1 MDAKTAPQG
10 VVIASDF
17 APRFSEHAGASCFRL
32 HISSAP
38 AACSRAHRRAASPPF
53 FGLNRIVKAGV
64 PPDPFAACRDSHHPT
79 RIGLQRLN
87 SRFVS
92 IGNRHEARKAGVHN
106 SPHAVEDLVRRQGV
120 FRLVGRSHIAG
131 PRERPTIS
139 VTSEPHK
146 LVKPN
151 CLPGMCPDMA
161 AEPRPHSASH
171 QCVAVGAHSAWLDR
185 GGALGQQRL
194 WQTFASPHRGSAGL
208 SQDRQSEVRVSRF
221 LDIRGE
227 HDPLPLC
234 RNFRE
239 VVAAQ
244 KVPSTLSGPSRSAL
258 QRAG

>member
-1 MDAKTAPQG
+1 LSK
-10 VVIASDF
+10 
-17 APRFSEHAGASCFRL
+17 
-32 HISSAP
+32 
-38 AACSRAHRRAASPPF
+38 AAS
-53 FGLNRIVKAGV
+53 LLILLQLVEIVIT
-64 PPDPFAACRDSHHPT
+64 PT

-87 SRFVS
+87 YRFVS

-106 SPHAVEDLVRRQGV
+106 SPHAVADLVRRQGV
-120 FRLVGRSHIAG
+120 SRLLGRSHIAD

-139 VTSEPHK
+139 LTLKPHK

-208 SQDRQSEVRVSRF
+208 SRDRQSEVRVSRF
-221 LDIRGE
+221 LDI
-227 HDPLPLC
+227 
-234 RNFRE
+234 
-239 VVAAQ
+239 
-244 KVPSTLSGPSRSAL
+244 
-258 QRAG
+258 

>member
-1 MDAKTAPQG
+1 MRKPPLKGSLLQAILHPGFPNMLVHHVSVYTYPARQLLVRERTGEQPLLPFSASTALSKP
-10 VVIASDF
+10 
-17 APRFSEHAGASCFRL
+17 
-32 HISSAP
+32 
-38 AACSRAHRRAASPPF
+38 ASP
-53 FGLNRIVKAGV
+53 LILLQLVEIVIT
-64 PPDPFAACRDSHHPT
+64 PT

-139 VTSEPHK
+139 VTLKPHK

-239 VVAAQ
+239 SSPR
-244 KVPSTLSGPSRSAL
+244 KRCLRP
-258 QRAG
+258 